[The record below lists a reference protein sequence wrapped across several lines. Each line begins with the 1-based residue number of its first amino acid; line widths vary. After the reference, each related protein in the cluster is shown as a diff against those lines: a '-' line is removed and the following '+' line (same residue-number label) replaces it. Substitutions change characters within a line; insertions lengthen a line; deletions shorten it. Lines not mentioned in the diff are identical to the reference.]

1 MYTGNWGNI
10 RYKYKKICAGLT
22 KSDWDVEPKW
32 PGMALGGENVTETDD
47 QIVCTVDWK
56 TGQVTLGTQQ
66 WQRKA
71 HEKVTT
77 ITVDRFTLYHKS
89 EHVLPFEQFHD
100 RLGGMAREYKFD
112 MNELLVLVKNS
123 PTVRISAIEKHL
135 DVPRFVA
142 QKIATM
148 FMKSKAAV
156 PYHSGFRKEK
166 QYAKYLLEHS
176 APYEGVG
183 TLRQQDDRFT
193 YYLPSDDALLEMSSI
208 ELSGEI
214 EKCETAELKKTK
226 RTQYLKILNQM
237 RASRRE
243 IERAEREQS
252 RLSDVDRLKK
262 EIRVMKDENREDRKM
277 KRQKEES
284 SNE

>member
-1 MYTGNWGNI
+1 MYTGNWENI
-10 RYKYKKICAGLT
+10 RYKCKKICAGLT
-22 KSDWDVEPKW
+22 ESDWDVEPKW
-32 PGMALGGENVTETDD
+32 AQMALGGDNVTETDD
-47 QIVCTVDWK
+47 QIVCTVNWK
-56 TGQVTLGTQQ
+56 SGQVTLGTQQ
-66 WQRKA
+66 WQRK
-71 HEKVTT
+71 ERELVTK

-89 EHVLPFEQFHD
+89 THVLPFEQFHD
-100 RLGGMAREYKFD
+100 RLGGMAKEYKFD

-176 APYEGVG
+176 APYEGVA
-183 TLRQQDDRFT
+183 TLRQYDDRFA
-193 YYLPSDDALLEMSSI
+193 YYLPSDDVLLEMSSI

-214 EKCETAELKKTK
+214 ERCETAELKKAK
-226 RTQYLKILNQM
+226 RLQYLKILNQM
-237 RASRRE
+237 RTARRE
-243 IERAEREQS
+243 IERTEREQS
-252 RLSDVDRLKK
+252 KLSDVDRLKK
-262 EIRVMKDENREDRKM
+262 EIRVMKDERREERKM
-277 KRQKEES
+277 KRQKEEAVD
-284 SNE
+284 E